1 MGNAL
6 QSNEAWFQARRG
18 KFTGSNFKY
27 LVNKGRG
34 KDFTEQGYSYIRKVV
49 AERMGSYDFPSRS
62 KACDWGNE
70 HEAEAIEVYEE
81 NTGYVTDETGFVLHA
96 EHDFAGCSVDG
107 TIVDE
112 GGIIEVK
119 NPYNPANYIRYAT
132 DEAYI
137 LKEHG
142 SQIYGNMWVMDA
154 QFCDFIAYDRRNE
167 RKPIHIQRFHR
178 DEEKIAKIQERVLL
192 AEQVAVAMYNEILN
206 PNCVEF

>member
-18 KFTGSNFKY
+18 KFTGSNFKL

-96 EHDFAGCSVDG
+96 EHDFAGCSVMVRLL
-107 TIVDE
+107 TRVELSRLRIL
-112 GGIIEVK
+112 IILLTTSDTQLMRLISLKSMEAK
-119 NPYNPANYIRYAT
+119 STAT
-132 DEAYI
+132 C
-137 LKEHG
+137 G
-142 SQIYGNMWVMDA
+142 
-154 QFCDFIAYDRRNE
+154 
-167 RKPIHIQRFHR
+167 
-178 DEEKIAKIQERVLL
+178 
-192 AEQVAVAMYNEILN
+192 
-206 PNCVEF
+206 